1 MFGLL
6 HPRWTRA
13 EILFSA
19 GFVLLLLLLAAGGDP
34 LRDSLRY
41 DRVAIGAGEWWRLAT
56 GHFVH
61 LGTGHLLLDT
71 TGLALLLLFFRDVFS
86 PRDWTVAV
94 VTGAVVTGLALY
106 LCTPDLG
113 RYVGISGVL
122 HTLLFAGL
130 LLSFR
135 YNPVING
142 IVLAAMTHRIWT
154 EQQAGFD
161 VNHMQSVIGG
171 AVAVDA
177 HFYGALAALPVVLVL
192 WRRSQARQARFRA
205 ADAAYT

>member
-1 MFGLL
+1 MFGLF

-13 EILFSA
+13 EVLVSA
-19 GFVLLLLLLAAGGDP
+19 GLVLLLLLLAAAGDTA
-34 LRDSLRY
+34 REVLRY
-41 DRVAIGAGEWWRLAT
+41 DRTLIDTGQWWRLAS

-61 LGTGHLLLDT
+61 LGLGHLLLDT

-86 PRDWTVAV
+86 PRDWAL
-94 VTGAVVTGLALY
+94 AIAISALATGLALY
-106 LCTPDLG
+106 LRDPSLA

-130 LLSFR
+130 LLSIHH
-135 YNPVING
+135 NPVING
-142 IVLAAMTHRIWT
+142 IVLAVMCQRLWS
-154 EQQAGFD
+154 EQQPGFD

-177 HFYGALAALPVVLVL
+177 HFYGALAALPVVALL
-192 WRRSQARQARFRA
+192 WRRSRARQARFRG
-205 ADAAYT
+205 ADADR